1 MADSRT
7 AHLKLALCMLVVIIL
22 LSTAG
27 YMLIEGWSPLDAFYM
42 TFITVSTVGF
52 KEVRDL
58 SPAGKV
64 LTILVI
70 LGGTGTA
77 GYSIGLIVQAFMG
90 GEVRR
95 LLGRNRLSGEIAK
108 MHDHFIV
115 CGLGRMGRLL
125 CEELS
130 QAGVRFVIVEKS
142 PDMLGQFDGRGW
154 PYIVGDAADSA
165 VLEAAGIGRARGLA
179 SVVGEDADNVFVTLT
194 ARQLNKDLKIISR
207 AEQTET
213 VSKLHTAGADRV
225 VSPHMIGATR
235 IAQLIVRPDL
245 VEFVDV
251 VTSSGPTEFQMD
263 ELKLGPDSRLAG
275 RTIGESHIRQ
285 EFSST
290 IVAIKKQDG
299 STVFHPTADVRL
311 ELGDVLIVIGP
322 RGAPRRFAE
331 RVGIEQAPSG
341 PAAGKPR

>member
-1 MADSRT
+1 
-7 AHLKLALCMLVVIIL
+7 MLVVVFL

-27 YMLIEGWSPLDAFYM
+27 YMLIEGWNLLDAFYM

-77 GYSIGLIVQAFMG
+77 GYSIGLIVQALMG

-108 MHDHFIV
+108 MQDHFIV

-130 QAGVRFVIVEKS
+130 RAGVRFVVVENS
-142 PDMLGQFDGRGW
+142 PDRLSRFEGQGW
-154 PYIVGDAADSA
+154 PYILGDASDSA
-165 VLEAAGIGRARGLA
+165 VLEAAGIARARGLA

-194 ARQLNKDLKIISR
+194 ARQLNKGLKIISR
-207 AEQTET
+207 AEQPET

-225 VSPHMIGATR
+225 VSPHLIGATR

-245 VEFVDV
+245 VDFMDV
-251 VTSSGPTEFQMD
+251 VTNSVPAEFQMD
-263 ELKLGPDSRLAG
+263 ELKLGPDSRLVG
-275 RTIGESHIRQ
+275 HTIGESHIRQ
-285 EFSST
+285 EFGST

-299 STVFHPTADVRL
+299 STAFQPTADVRL
-311 ELGDVLIVIGP
+311 GEGDVLIVIGP
-322 RGAPRRFAE
+322 CGAPRRFAE
-331 RVGIEQAPSG
+331 HAGAEQATSG
-341 PAAGKPR
+341 QAAGKPR